1 MNKVFEFSSGQTKM
15 LIALSLI
22 LVAVSVFRLV
32 KLFSETG
39 PAPLQLVVELS
50 DGNNTYAP
58 TLKVDLNLSP
68 ADSLELVPGIGPVL
82 ATRIIAYRDSA
93 GKFDSIRDVMNVEG
107 IGVSTYEKIN
117 PYLEIRPW

>member
-82 ATRIIAYRDSA
+82 RALGRSHLPHSRRTALVSQPTRSA
-93 GKFDSIRDVMNVEG
+93 SA
-107 IGVSTYEKIN
+107 
-117 PYLEIRPW
+117 